1 MPTRAL
7 LYFAKVYEKFIA
19 KHEINIYSST
29 PKKLPFPQHIVF
41 YNGTRDEPD
50 RQILKLSDL
59 FEKPPSDL
67 TPCLEC
73 TSLMLN
79 INYGHNRALMERCRR
94 LEEYALFVDSVRK
107 HLAAGLPLEQAV
119 SQSVDECIQK
129 DILKDILTAQKAE
142 VVQVVLE
149 TFDQE
154 KYEKAM
160 KQEGYEDGYHDGRN
174 AGYNAGRTDGYSAG
188 CEEGLRQ
195 LIAALMDIRE
205 KYGMSENEI
214 ISEIMQKYNL
224 TEDEAVKKIAEF
236 RAG

>member
-1 MPTRAL
+1 
-7 LYFAKVYEKFIA
+7 
-19 KHEINIYSST
+19 
-29 PKKLPFPQHIVF
+29 
-41 YNGTRDEPD
+41 
-50 RQILKLSDL
+50 
-59 FEKPPSDL
+59 
-67 TPCLEC
+67 
-73 TSLMLN
+73 MLN

-160 KQEGYEDGYHDGRN
+160 KQEGYAD
-174 AGYNAGRTDGYSAG
+174 GYNAGRSDGYSAG
-188 CEEGLRQ
+188 CEEGVRQ

-205 KYGMSENEI
+205 RYGMSENEI